1 MNFKKKE
8 NLVLLSQFIEVLLI
22 QAQMGVILWIK
33 QFNSSGFIA
42 VILRVGD
49 ALHPGFDD
57 IGPNGGRSKQAIFIP
72 SLGLVGEPEA
82 SGLSEHGVIFHFFKC
97 LLPAQTL
104 GGIPVIII
112 PFVPVD
118 MVSREMLRCLPQ
130 IPHLFQLIVMEI
142 LEVLLVFLH
151 YSCLREPIEWE
162 TNQKKKKKLLIVCV
176 FRVKSILRFIFGD
189 DDPLTKLIV
198 VRVHRPVVIPVFL
211 LAGLISLMALQ
222 VLFFCFL
229 CLVNWVIPRIE
240 QLLGGVVKLGFH
252 SKVEVRVLN
261 RGRELIIAFSSGFA

>member
-1 MNFKKKE
+1 
-8 NLVLLSQFIEVLLI
+8 
-22 QAQMGVILWIK
+22 MGVILWIK

-57 IGPNGGRSKQAIFIP
+57 IGPNGGRSKQAIFIS
-72 SLGLVGEPEA
+72 SLSLVGEPEA

-118 MVSREMLRCLPQ
+118 VVSREMLRCLPQ
-130 IPHLFQLIVMEI
+130 IAHLLQLIVMEI

-151 YSCLREPIEWE
+151 YSCLG
-162 TNQKKKKKLLIVCV
+162 KLIVCV
-176 FRVKSILRFIFGD
+176 LRMKSILRFIFGD
-189 DDPLTKLIV
+189 DDPLTKLIIMW
-198 VRVHRPVVIPVFL
+198 VHRPVVIPVFL
-211 LAGLISLMALQ
+211 LARLISLMAFQ

-252 SKVEVRVLN
+252 SKVELRMLN
-261 RGRELIIAFSSGFA
+261 SGRKLIIAFSSGFA

>member
-162 TNQKKKKKLLIVCV
+162 TNQKKKKKVTYRLCFPGEEHPAFH
-176 FRVKSILRFIFGD
+176 FRGRRPSNQTYSRAGPPASCNSCFSARRAHKSNGSSS
-189 DDPLTKLIV
+189 T
-198 VRVHRPVVIPVFL
+198 VFL
-211 LAGLISLMALQ
+211 FPLS
-222 VLFFCFL
+222 
-229 CLVNWVIPRIE
+229 
-240 QLLGGVVKLGFH
+240 
-252 SKVEVRVLN
+252 
-261 RGRELIIAFSSGFA
+261 RELGYTSDRATPWRCR